1 MKAVDTGTRVDL
13 KSILFLTDFSQPSE
27 AALPFAIAIAR
38 EFAATIHALHV
49 LIPQPYLYMTPQTIP
64 VAIEAQE
71 ENAQAE
77 IQRVEAQLT
86 GVPHDVTVVRG
97 VDIWSALEHAI
108 ARCSADLIVLGTH
121 GRTGAEK
128 LLLGSAA
135 EEIFRQAR
143 VPVLTIG
150 PAVCNGIHNAARFNR
165 VLFATDF
172 SAESLAATRFAVSLA
187 EENQARLVL
196 LHVIRD
202 LGAEAKLSP
211 EAHSVANVMYRLHGL
226 VPKDAELWCRPEAVV
241 EYGEPAE
248 RILEAAKPSLRLK
261 K

>member
-1 MKAVDTGTRVDL
+1 MKAIDTGTRINL

-77 IQRVEAQLT
+77 MQRVEAQLT

-135 EEIFRQAR
+135 KKSSGRQ
-143 VPVLTIG
+143 
-150 PAVCNGIHNAARFNR
+150 
-165 VLFATDF
+165 
-172 SAESLAATRFAVSLA
+172 ESPF
-187 EENQARLVL
+187 
-196 LHVIRD
+196 
-202 LGAEAKLSP
+202 
-211 EAHSVANVMYRLHGL
+211 
-226 VPKDAELWCRPEAVV
+226 
-241 EYGEPAE
+241 
-248 RILEAAKPSLRLK
+248 
-261 K
+261 

>member
-1 MKAVDTGTRVDL
+1 
-13 KSILFLTDFSQPSE
+13 
-27 AALPFAIAIAR
+27 
-38 EFAATIHALHV
+38 
-49 LIPQPYLYMTPQTIP
+49 
-64 VAIEAQE
+64 
-71 ENAQAE
+71 
-77 IQRVEAQLT
+77 
-86 GVPHDVTVVRG
+86 VVRG
-97 VDIWSALEHAI
+97 VDIWSALEHPI

-150 PAVCNGIHNAARFNR
+150 PAVRNGIHSAARFNR
-165 VLFATDF
+165 VLCATDF

-187 EENQARLVL
+187 AENQARLVL

-202 LGAEAKLSP
+202 PGSEAKLSR
-211 EAHSVANVMYRLHGL
+211 ETHSVANVMYRLHGL

-248 RILEAAKPSLRLK
+248 RILEAAKQRGADLIVMGMRHGRGTATQLERSVATKCRSCHLPGSDRPRLSEMK
-261 K
+261 GLCCPLGRNYQLGEKRVCRYR